1 MKDKNHIKE
10 PLRIRLQIEKAL
22 QKSQEI
28 FRGIFNNAR
37 DGILLA
43 DIETKKFIHGN
54 AKICQMLG
62 YGIDELMTIGVKDI
76 HPAENLP
83 EVFERFEQL
92 VRQEVP
98 LVADIPVKR
107 KDGSLFIADINSFLL
122 EMSGRTYIVGLFRDV
137 TERKREE
144 EERRRILA
152 ELEHRVRERTEDLQ
166 LAVAQLQ
173 EEVTERQRAEE
184 ALKESEAKLRDL
196 ARQLLFLQEEERRAL
211 SLDLQ
216 ESLAHSIAV
225 LKMDLRTFEQK
236 LPARNKALRDEYR
249 QTLKQID
256 VIVENLRRRAA
267 ELSPQILT
275 DLGLTVGLKSLCESY
290 GIESHFY
297 LDDLSECFSLD
308 DQFSIYR
315 VFQEALNNVSRHS
328 KASLVTL
335 SAKKQ
340 DDLVEFLV
348 EILGSLRVG
357 AFLSPDSGGVYRLC
371 RCSGNYQTGMGW
383 EKQGGQIASSDLYFL
398 KKFNSKIRGFLGL
411 SWIFDQLRWSRVR
424 KSSVDR

>member
-1 MKDKNHIKE
+1 
-10 PLRIRLQIEKAL
+10 
-22 QKSQEI
+22 
-28 FRGIFNNAR
+28 
-37 DGILLA
+37 
-43 DIETKKFIHGN
+43 
-54 AKICQMLG
+54 
-62 YGIDELMTIGVKDI
+62 
-76 HPAENLP
+76 
-83 EVFERFEQL
+83 
-92 VRQEVP
+92 
-98 LVADIPVKR
+98 
-107 KDGSLFIADINSFLL
+107 
-122 EMSGRTYIVGLFRDV
+122 
-137 TERKREE
+137 
-144 EERRRILA
+144 
-152 ELEHRVRERTEDLQ
+152 VRERTEDLQ
-166 LAVAQLQ
+166 LTVAQLQ

-216 ESLAHSIAV
+216 GSLAHSIAV

>member
-22 QKSQEI
+22 QKSKEI

-54 AKICQMLG
+54 AMICQMLG

-92 VRQEVP
+92 VRQETP

-107 KDGSLFIADINSFLL
+107 KDGTLFIADINSFLL
-122 EMSGRTYIVGLFRDV
+122 EMSGKTYIVGFFRDV

-166 LAVAQLQ
+166 LTVAQLQ

-308 DQFSIYR
+308 DQFTIYR

-335 SAKKQ
+335 FAKKQ

-348 EILGSLRVG
+348 EDNGQGFEVGKMEELEAGRRGIGLATMSERVRSLHGSFKIESQLRVG
-357 AFLSPDSGGVYRLC
+357 TRVF
-371 RCSGNYQTGMGW
+371 
-383 EKQGGQIASSDLYFL
+383 
-398 KKFNSKIRGFLGL
+398 
-411 SWIFDQLRWSRVR
+411 FDIPRTQ
-424 KSSVDR
+424 K